1 MKFTQKIKDFFPK
14 VASWFKMTTEKS
26 DELISKDELDKNYK
40 QGISYQDY
48 LQGDTL
54 VKLSDDQI
62 AFKEANPT
70 APYTI

>member
-1 MKFTQKIKDFFPK
+1 MLRDLFFLK
-14 VASWFKMTTEKS
+14 VLVM
-26 DELISKDELDKNYK
+26 IYIKDELDKNYK

>member
-1 MKFTQKIKDFFPK
+1 MIYIKLDTGFVEF
-14 VASWFKMTTEKS
+14 
-26 DELISKDELDKNYK
+26 KDELDKNYK